1 MGQLL
6 SILPL
11 VGIALVFWLLLI
23 RPASRRQK
31 ELVAMRSTLNV
42 GDEVVLTSGIHGAV
56 RSIGDDTVG
65 VEVADGV
72 TLTVARAAIGAVH
85 TAMPTEGFVEDEP
98 KEN

>member
-1 MGQLL
+1 VYQVL
-6 SILPL
+6 SI
-11 VGIALVFWLLLI
+11 VAIALVFWLLLI

-31 ELVAMRSTLNV
+31 ELRSMQLSLDV

-56 RSIGDDTVG
+56 RSIAGDTIG
-65 VEVADGV
+65 LEVADGV

-85 TAMPTEGFVEDEP
+85 PAPPTEGLVDDEP